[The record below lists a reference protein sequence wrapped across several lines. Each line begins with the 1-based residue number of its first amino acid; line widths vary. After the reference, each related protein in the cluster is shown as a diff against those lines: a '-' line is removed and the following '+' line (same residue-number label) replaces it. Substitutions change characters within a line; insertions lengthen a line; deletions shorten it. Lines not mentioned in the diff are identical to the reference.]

1 MMLPISQRIVITG
14 VGLIAPN
21 GNSLTEFRKH
31 LLEGYS
37 KYTQT
42 YENESLNN
50 RDKFIVV
57 RLEVW
62 GFKKNK

>member
-37 KYTQT
+37 KIQRIDMRYIGLVLAGVCVFNAT
-42 YENESLNN
+42 
-50 RDKFIVV
+50 D
-57 RLEVW
+57 
-62 GFKKNK
+62 